1 MSDRRR
7 LDANPFRRR
16 TALALAA
23 VGGAGLA
30 LMLLYSVFGPRPAGD
45 AGAAALRRSA
55 LGYGA
60 LVRLLEADVPVRPG
74 RGVLPPGAAPDRPL
88 LVLDPDPRRAEALS
102 DTVSRASADG
112 VPVVVVLPKW
122 DGVADLVRPGWV
134 GQVALRPEDHA
145 GAVLA
150 AALGSEPGEALE
162 VRRPGSTGAYRG
174 ALATGA
180 GGALQPDLPRPQLFT
195 DANAYFEPLLAA
207 PEGILVGRAK
217 DLPLYVVADP
227 DLVNVAGL
235 GRGDNAVL
243 AHRLLIARLAPAAWL
258 VKEGSYGALPP
269 QASVWSALLRPP
281 LAWLSLHLAL
291 VALLVTWVAAERFGR
306 PRAAPPRVAPGKATL
321 VDNTARLLETA
332 GDPAASLERY
342 LELTARRAAERL
354 GLPAGVEGRERLHRL
369 DRIGRRRGA
378 GRPLRDLVIAAQSLP
393 AERKPRRRRAVA
405 VAAGLSAWYHEVCT
419 RGGK

>member
-1 MSDRRR
+1 MSDRRD
-7 LDANPFRRR
+7 LGANPFRRR

-45 AGAAALRRSA
+45 ASALRRSA

-60 LVRLLEADVPVRPG
+60 LVRLLEAEVPVRPG
-74 RGVLPPGAAPDRPL
+74 RGVLPAGAAPERPL
-88 LVLDPDPRRAEALS
+88 LVLDPGPEQVRTLA
-102 DTVSRASADG
+102 DTMSRASAGG

-122 DGVADLVRPGWV
+122 NGIPDPLRPGWV
-134 GQVALRPEDHA
+134 TEVALRPEGHA
-145 GAVLA
+145 GGVLA
-150 AALGSEPGEALE
+150 AALGGDPGTPPE
-162 VRRPGSTGAYRG
+162 VRRPASTGDFAGPLAAAAG
-174 ALATGA
+174 ATLR
-180 GGALQPDLPRPQLFT
+180 PDLPRPQLFR
-195 DANAYFEPLLAA
+195 DPGAYFEPLLAA
-207 PEGILVGRAK
+207 PEGVLVGRAK

-243 AHRLLIARLAPAAWL
+243 AHRLLIDTLEPAAWL

-332 GDPAASLERY
+332 GAPASSLERY

-393 AERKPRRRRAVA
+393 AERKPRRRRAVE

-419 RGGK
+419 RGGT